1 MKFRWFITKKHLV
14 GLIGLLVA
22 ALLLLLLNGCADE
35 RAQVAADTRAGVNA
49 VRAAYEAG
57 AATSDILAI
66 LKGIDDRLPAVAGVN
81 SADWPAPTWT
91 LERIT
96 AAPVEYAQ
104 SAPPEP
110 ARWGFWAAAG
120 GIGVA
125 ALGIL
130 RVIAPMIPGGGPI
143 VKMAADL
150 VWNVMA
156 TRDQKA
162 TDAAAA
168 MTHQA
173 ASHIAPI
180 LDAVRALP
188 PGTLPPHVQQ
198 MLDVPMVRAALDHV
212 AAAK

>member
-1 MKFRWFITKKHLV
+1 MKFRWFITKRHLV
-14 GLIGLLVA
+14 ALIGVLVA
-22 ALLLLLLNGCADE
+22 ALLLLLLSGCGGDV
-35 RAQVAADTRAGVNA
+35 RAKHAADARSGLLAAAELSPESAPILAGVDA
-49 VRAAYEAG
+49 
-57 AATSDILAI
+57 
-66 LKGIDDRLPAVAGVN
+66 RLPAVAGIN
-81 SADWPAPTWT
+81 SADWPAAEWT
-91 LERIT
+91 KERVKND
-96 AAPVEYAQ
+96 VEGYAK

-110 ARWGFWAAAG
+110 ARWGFCAAAG

-125 ALGIL
+125 ALGL
-130 RVIAPMIPGGGPI
+130 FRVVAPFIPGGGPLL
-143 VKMAADL
+143 KTAADL
-150 VWNVMA
+150 AWRFLA
-156 TRDQKA
+156 TKDQKA